1 MPNEIISHISIIMD
15 GNGRWAN
22 QKNMPRAYGHKE
34 GVNAINKIVSA
45 CLVRQISQLSL
56 FALSSENLNRP
67 DYEVQFLLK
76 LFEDTINQYIDDL
89 HSNNIRIKFI
99 GNLKIFSPQL
109 LKNISKAEN
118 VTKDNTG
125 LKLNFAINYGGQWD
139 IVNAV
144 NNMLEDMDFSSK
156 TRKISTIDLKKYLSL
171 QGSSPDLLIR
181 TAGEQRLSNF
191 MLWQHAYTE
200 LYFTDCLWPDFNEK
214 ELDLAIEYYQ
224 KRTRKFGLLN
234 SSNDITKQDAK

>member
-1 MPNEIISHISIIMD
+1 MSNKIISHIAIVMD

-22 QKNMPRAYGHKE
+22 QRNMPRAYGHKE
-34 GVNAINKIVSA
+34 GVSAINKIVSV
-45 CLVRQISQLSL
+45 CSLRQISQLSL
-56 FALSSENLNRP
+56 FAFSSENWNRP
-67 DYEVQFLLK
+67 EYEVQFLLK
-76 LFEDTINQYIDDL
+76 LFEDSIVKYVDDL
-89 HSNNIRIKFI
+89 HLNNVKIEFI
-99 GNLKIFSPQL
+99 GNLESFSSKL
-109 LKNISKAEN
+109 LKNISHAEKI
-118 VTKDNTG
+118 TKDNTG

-144 NNMLEDMDFSSK
+144 NNMLDDIDFSSQK
-156 TRKISTIDLKKYLSL
+156 SLISAADFKKYLSL

-181 TAGEQRLSNF
+181 TAGEKRLSNF

-224 KRTRKFGLLN
+224 KRTRKFGLLII
-234 SSNDITKQDAK
+234 SRIIKKDAK

>member
-67 DYEVQFLLK
+67 EYEVQFLLK

-144 NNMLEDMDFSSK
+144 NNMLEDMNFSSK
-156 TRKISTIDLKKYLSL
+156 TKKISAIDLKKYLSL

-234 SSNDITKQDAK
+234 SSKDTTKQDAK

>member
-1 MPNEIISHISIIMD
+1 MSSKIISHISIIMD

-22 QKNMPRAYGHKE
+22 QRNMPRAYGHKE
-34 GVNAINKIVSA
+34 GVNAIDKIVSA
-45 CLVRQISQLSL
+45 CSVRQVSQLSL

-76 LFEDTINQYIDDL
+76 LFEDSINKYIDGL
-89 HSNNIRIKFI
+89 HSNNVRIKFI
-99 GNLKIFSPQL
+99 GNLESFSSKL
-109 LKNISKAEN
+109 LKNISHAEKI
-118 VTKDNTG
+118 TKDNTG

-139 IVNAV
+139 IINAV
-144 NNMLEDMDFSSK
+144 NNMLEDIDFSSK
-156 TRKISTIDLKKYLSL
+156 TKKISAIDLKKYLSL

-234 SSNDITKQDAK
+234 PSNNVIKKDVK